1 MCVCPIVL
9 PSIHLPHRF
18 HPARQI
24 SGFCVNPPNASPF
37 VSSNRKIMTGC
48 PTITASEKK
57 PKSFGCR
64 EIRSDIPST
73 Y

>member
-1 MCVCPIVL
+1 MCVYVFPFINRRGSKKNIE
-9 PSIHLPHRF
+9 P
-18 HPARQI
+18 